1 MKKKLLGMLLASV
14 LTVSMVS
21 PVFADQESDLKAA
34 RSQAYSSLSTTNN
47 NLAALNKKQKEIQSQ
62 VSKLNSDIVDL
73 MVQIDQAQKD
83 IETTQ
88 KQIANTESKISE
100 TQQKLEAAQKDANS
114 QYAAMKKR
122 IQYTYENGGRTG
134 WLTAVLSSK
143 SFTSFINSA
152 DYATELSETDR
163 DAFEKLVATV
173 NKVTELKNS
182 LESQKKSYEDQ
193 QASLQNMKKQL
204 DAQNADLQK
213 QKAQKEAAGAQ
224 YSAQIAAAQQQ
235 AKEISDLIS
244 QQTAAI
250 NQIEE
255 QKIAAAKA
263 AAAQAAAEAAERSEA
278 RGSGRTAALTGAS
291 SSAGSSRS
299 TGSSSSSRTARVSTR
314 EAESIASEQAEA
326 ARKAVIRR
334 GGSSSQAAEAASAV
348 KSAVK
353 SAASSGA
360 SKSSIVDYANKYVGG
375 KYSWGGDSLTGGID
389 CSHFVT
395 QVLTNTGNYSGGYR
409 TSGEWAS
416 AGTSVSSL
424 SDAKAGD
431 VIVYSGHVSIYDGKG
446 GQIEAQSSKAGIT
459 NNRKVNSS
467 KIVAIRRV
475 SE

>member
-1 MKKKLLGMLLASV
+1 MKKKLLGVILASV
-14 LTVSMVS
+14 LTVSTVS
-21 PVFADQESDLKAA
+21 PVFADQESDLRAA
-34 RSQAYSSLSTTNN
+34 RSQAYSNLDAANS
-47 NLAALNKKQKEIQSQ
+47 NLAALNQKQKEIQSQ
-62 VSKLNSDIVDL
+62 VSKLSSDIVDL

-83 IETTQ
+83 IETTEQ
-88 KQIANTESKISE
+88 QIADTENKISD
-100 TQQKLEAAQKDANS
+100 TQQKLDAAQKDADN

-122 IQYTYENGGRTG
+122 IQYTYENGGSSG
-134 WLTAVLSSK
+134 WLTTVLGSK
-143 SFTSFINSA
+143 DLTSFINSA

-173 NKVTELKNS
+173 NKVTELKKS
-182 LESQKKSYEDQ
+182 LETQKKSYEDQ
-193 QASLQNMKKQL
+193 KTSLENMKNQL

-213 QKAQKEAAGAQ
+213 QKAEKEAAGAQ
-224 YSAQIAAAQQQ
+224 YAAQISEAQQQ
-235 AKEISDLIS
+235 AKEISNLIS

-250 NQIEE
+250 NEIEA

-263 AAAQAAAEAAERSEA
+263 AAAAAARASASESAE
-278 RGSGRTAALTGAS
+278 RTAAVGT
-291 SSAGSSRS
+291 SSR
-299 TGSSSSSRTARVSTR
+299 SSSSSSSGTATKVSAR
-314 EAESIASEQAEA
+314 EAESIASEQAES
-326 ARKAVIRR
+326 ARKAVIKK
-334 GGSSSQAAEAASAV
+334 GGSASQAAEAASAV

-360 SKSSIVDYANKYVGG
+360 SRSSIVDYANKYVGG

-395 QVLTNTGNYSGGYR
+395 QVLTNTGHYSGGYR

-416 AGTSVSSL
+416 AGKSVSSL
-424 SDAKAGD
+424 SEAKAGD
-431 VIVYSGHVSIYDGKG
+431 VIVYSGHVSIYDGNG

-459 NNRKVNSS
+459 NNRKVNSN

>member
-1 MKKKLLGMLLASV
+1 MKKRLLGVILASI

-34 RSQAYSSLSTTNN
+34 RNQAYSNLSATNSS
-47 NLAALNKKQKEIQSQ
+47 LAALNKKQKEIQSQ
-62 VSKLNSDIVDL
+62 VSALNSDIVDL
-73 MVQIDQAQKD
+73 MVQINQAEQD
-83 IETTQ
+83 IETTEN
-88 KQIANTESKISE
+88 QIEETKEKIADTEK
-100 TQQKLEAAQKDANS
+100 KLEAAQEDADN

-122 IQYTYENGGRTG
+122 IQYTYENGGNTG

-143 SFTSFINSA
+143 DFTSFINSA

-163 DAFEKLVATV
+163 DAFNKLVEAV
-173 NKVTELKNS
+173 NKVTKLKNS
-182 LESQKKSYEDQ
+182 LEEQKKSLEDQ
-193 QASLQNMKKQL
+193 KTNLQNMKAQL
-204 DAQNADLQK
+204 DSQNEELKK
-213 QKAQKEAAGAQ
+213 QKAEKEAAGAQ
-224 YSAQIAAAQQQ
+224 TAAQIEEAQQQ
-235 AKEISDLIS
+235 AKQISALIS

-250 NQIEE
+250 NEIEA

-263 AAAQAAAEAAERSEA
+263 AAAQEAAEKEAARSQSESA
-278 RGSGRTAALTGAS
+278 SRAS
-291 SSAGSSRS
+291 SSGSTSSAS
-299 TGSSSSSRTARVSTR
+299 TSSSSEKTVKISTR

-326 ARKAVIRR
+326 ARKAVIKQ

-353 SAASSGA
+353 AAAKSGA
-360 SKSSIVDYANKYVGG
+360 SKSSIVDYANQYVGG

-424 SDAKAGD
+424 SEAKAGD
-431 VIVYSGHVSIYDGKG
+431 VLVYSGHVSIYDGNG

-459 NNRKVNSS
+459 NNRKVNSD